1 MSILTTIAVLLIVA
15 AAISVALALLGVVVG
30 VAFHLLPIVIVV
42 VAVLFFIK
50 GGKVHVEWPHGKDAS
65 GADMDDDVID
75 VEARPHTDD

>member
-30 VAFHLLPIVIVV
+30 VAFHLLPIVLVV

-50 GGKVHVEWPHGKDAS
+50 GGKVHVEWPHGKDVP